1 MEKEITL
8 KKCPF
13 CAGEPVLRFSGLGNY
28 YWVECN
34 ECRAMT
40 SPSGESGFAV
50 SAWQKREFGERS
62 DEECQTR

>member
-28 YWVECN
+28 YWVECDR
-34 ECRAMT
+34 CRAMT
-40 SPSGESGFAV
+40 SPSSESDFAV
-50 SAWQKREFGERS
+50 SAWQKRELSERS
-62 DEECQTR
+62 EDECQIK